1 MSTNPF
7 TTVTVT
13 SYNASPPPDDGSQT
27 AANEVTWSG
36 IKTKL
41 SDPLNTAIAS
51 LSTNANAAFGAL
63 VVTDNPSEETMMLH
77 AQVFM

>member
-7 TTVTVT
+7 STVTV
-13 SYNASPPPDDGSQT
+13 SGYNSSPPPDDGSQT
-27 AANEVTWSG
+27 AANEVTWAG

-51 LSTNANAAFGAL
+51 LSTNTNAAFGAL
-63 VVTDNPSEETMMLH
+63 ILTTDPAEETVMLH